1 LRANKQANQKP
12 KTKKPNRIVKF
23 VMLELNRGVSSKME
37 LQDTLSVNNPISTT
51 ELSPFKEDIRK
62 CQER

>member
-1 LRANKQANQKP
+1 
-12 KTKKPNRIVKF
+12 
-23 VMLELNRGVSSKME
+23 MLELNRGVSSKME
-37 LQDTLSVNNPISTT
+37 LQDILSVNNPISTT